1 VMSIFINETNGVCSP
16 NKRGASKSALSLFC
30 RSFPHCHNFMKHVQL
45 VLFKRGDDLAR
56 EGSILDGVSRMR
68 RSGAPTLR

>member
-1 VMSIFINETNGVCSP
+1 
-16 NKRGASKSALSLFC
+16 
-30 RSFPHCHNFMKHVQL
+30 MKHVQL

-56 EGSILDGVSRMR
+56 EGSSRAKLLQSIRDGVSRMR